1 MKYFHLLT
9 LAAILCLTSCETV
22 PAYDS
27 SGQWR
32 TTENGVTVWFPKAQI
47 VTGQLWHGPVD
58 AEKKAH
64 GFGKLTAYNPDI
76 AGDIFFGGGY
86 YENTTTNEGKMV
98 NGRFEGEVIARHSSS
113 GKVQRDQ
120 YVNGEWVSG
129 EWIHNGR
136 TSTSSGSSGLSDGQL
151 VGGMLGMA
159 GIAGGDT
166 GLAGAGLTMLSGNE
180 SGGLRQMADW
190 ATSTP
195 GGTSGGT
202 SGGAGT
208 GAAAGAAGVSAP
220 NGNLIDEWKLRGE
233 VKASGD
239 HMKYY
244 IQAADQAFASYKKSG
259 EAAYYKQH
267 REYAE
272 LARDFHQRTGT
283 KTQGYAR

>member
-1 MKYFHLLT
+1 MKYFHLLLT
-9 LAAILCLTSCETV
+9 LAAALYLTSCETG

-32 TTENGVTVWFPKAQI
+32 TTENGVMVWFPKAQI
-47 VTGQLWHGPVD
+47 VTRQLWHGPVD

-64 GFGKLTAYNPDI
+64 GFGKLTCYNPDI
-76 AGDIFFGGGY
+76 AGDVFFGGGY

-98 NGRFEGEVIARHSSS
+98 NGRFEGEVIAKHSSS

-129 EWIHNGR
+129 EWIHRGG
-136 TSTSSGSSGLSDGQL
+136 SSSSSGSSGGLSDGQL
-151 VGGMLGMA
+151 VGGMLGLA

-180 SGGLRQMADW
+180 SGGLRQMTDW
-190 ATSTP
+190 AASTP
-195 GGTSGGT
+195 GGTSGG
-202 SGGAGT
+202 AGT
-208 GAAAGAAGVSAP
+208 VAAAGGSGRTNP
-220 NGNLIDEWKLRGE
+220 DDNLIDEWELRDK

-283 KTQGYAR
+283 KTQGYSR